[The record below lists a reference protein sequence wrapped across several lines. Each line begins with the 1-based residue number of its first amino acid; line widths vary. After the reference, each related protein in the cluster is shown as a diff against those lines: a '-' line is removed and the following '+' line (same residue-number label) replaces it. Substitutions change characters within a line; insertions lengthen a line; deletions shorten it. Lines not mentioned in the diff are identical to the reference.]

1 MFGRANEAK
10 VEVNGVSTTC
20 LVDTGATVTIINEDF
35 CGQAGLKIHPLEQLV
50 SISATG
56 GTSIPYLGYTVATL
70 EFPHIPNYSE
80 EVVMLVISDTTD
92 YAARVP
98 LQIGTRV
105 IAAVAETLTPEDI
118 KHLDETWK
126 QTYVGTLMSCAAQQK
141 KDPDG
146 DPFDMNNVKGPVKLK
161 KRVELQPFEQTEVW
175 GYTQVRGHSKRIV
188 VCTESEELL
197 MKGQVMSVSSK
208 SELLPHN
215 SRVKVFLKN
224 LSAKSVKIPAKTTL
238 GEISACNVVPPIW
251 GPEPEA
257 APEAKDQ
264 EDPWTEE
271 MQDLFEKLG
280 LNEPKDWMTK
290 EDILEAKKLVQK
302 FHMIFSKHDL
312 DLGKTDR
319 VKYKIKV
326 TDSTP
331 FKERYRRIP
340 PSQYEAVRK
349 HLQEM
354 LDIGAIR
361 PSDSPWCS
369 AVVLVKKK
377 NGELR
382 FCIDLRKLNLR
393 TVKDAYTLPKI
404 DEILERLKGSC
415 VFSSL
420 DLKSGYWQVDL
431 EEESKQYTAFT
442 LGPLGF
448 YECNRMPFG
457 ATNAPAT
464 FQRLMESCLGDLNL
478 NWCIIYLDDVV
489 VFAPTVEEHLKR
501 LEGVFQKLKEA
512 GLKLKPSKCELFK
525 KSISYLGHVVSEE
538 GIHTDPKKIET
549 VKTWKRPH
557 NVHTVRKFLG
567 FVNYYRKFIKDY
579 SKIARPLYDLV
590 SGDNAKKRTNPV
602 EWSEAAEEAFQTL
615 IEKCTTA
622 PILGYADFSLPFE
635 LHIDASG
642 IGLGAILYQKQE
654 GKKRVIAYAS
664 RTLSHSEARYPAHKL
679 EFLALKW
686 ALTDQF
692 YEYLYGN
699 SFEVYT
705 DNNPL
710 TYVLTTAKLDACGQR
725 WVSAIAPMTFNLHY
739 KPGRTNI
746 DADAL
751 SRMPCSKEIPNEEV
765 QAILKGCLEQPQF
778 LWEAYACSA
787 RATEELKNHLQ
798 PSKMGHKEWKAAQLR
813 DPTISTIYKMVVNK
827 TLSHRRPS
835 SNDDPEVRS
844 YLHQKSRLKIRHGV
858 LFRHINTQQRPDRNN
873 MQLCLPKEYRKEAL
887 EGCHDNVGHFGLDR
901 TIDLLRDRFYWPYM
915 LEDTKD
921 YVGSCRRCQMA
932 KGRQQ
937 LAPLQPYHASAPMEL
952 VHMDYLTIEHGKT
965 GQDVNILI
973 ITDHYSRFAQAI
985 KTTNQT
991 APVTAAAAYNNF
1003 FSKYGFPEKIV
1014 TDRGTQFEGK
1024 LFTAL
1029 CKVADITKLRTTS
1042 YHPQCNGNSERFNS
1056 TLINMIRTLEQ
1067 EDKVQWT
1074 KHLNTLCSAYNSTIH
1089 SSTGFSPYWLM
1100 MGRKPRLAVDL
1111 NMGTNLPEHGPT
1123 SSFKYIQD
1131 LERRLQWSHRLA
1143 QRQMEKMANK
1153 AKKYYDRKVRC
1164 SKLEPG
1170 DLVLVRKFGFKG
1182 KHKIQD
1188 RWENQVYEVLESCH
1202 SSPLVFRVK
1211 REDGTGNIKVL
1222 HRNLLLP
1229 LRPRIL
1235 EEDTPP
1241 LSPDPVDDNQSEEE
1255 VEPIQESQGDS
1266 SDDGQDSQP
1275 NSDDDEAPSVSTRP
1289 WTRSQGPPPA
1299 LVGTT
1304 SLSKCSFNSQP
1315 ILVPHQDI
1323 LMGGHSGRLL
1333 GWASPLWREIQP
1345 MV

>member
-1 MFGRANEAK
+1 MTPPSLQLSLLGGQPRRRNLAEQPQYYNPDPIARMFGRANEAK
-10 VEVNGVSTTC
+10 VEVNRVSTTC
-20 LVDTGATVTIINEDF
+20 LVDTGAIVTIVNEDF
-35 CGQAGLKIHPLEQLV
+35 CDQAGLKIHPLEQLV
-50 SISATG
+50 SISAIG
-56 GTSIPYLGYTVATL
+56 GTPIPYLGYTVATL

-141 KDPDG
+141 KNSDG
-146 DPFDMNNVKGPVKLK
+146 DPFDLDEVKGPVKLRK
-161 KRVELQPFEQTEVW
+161 EVELQPFEQTEVW
-175 GYTQVRGHSKRIV
+175 GYTQVRGHSKRVV

-197 MKGQVMSVSSK
+197 IKGQVMSVSSK
-208 SELLPHN
+208 SEMLPHN
-215 SRVKVFLKN
+215 SRVKFLLKN
-224 LSAKSVKIPAKTTL
+224 LTAKSVKVPAKTTL
-238 GEISACNVVPPIW
+238 GEVSACNVVPPIW

-257 APEAKDQ
+257 VS
-264 EDPWTEE
+264 EDKEEPWTQE
-271 MQDLFEKLG
+271 MQDLFKQLG
-280 LNEPKDWMTK
+280 LDEPKDWMTE

-302 FHMIFSKHDL
+302 FHMIFSKNDL
-312 DLGKTDR
+312 DLGKTDK
-319 VKYKIKV
+319 VKYTIKV

-369 AVVLVKKK
+369 AVELVKKK

-393 TVKDAYTLPKI
+393 TIKDAYSLPRI
-404 DEILERLKGSC
+404 DETLERLKGSC

-420 DLKSGYWQVDL
+420 DLKSGYWQVEID
-431 EEESKQYTAFT
+431 EESKKYTAFT

-448 YECNRMPFG
+448 YEYNRMPFG

-464 FQRLMESCLGDLNL
+464 LQRLMESCLGDLNL
-478 NWCIIYLDDVV
+478 NWCIIYLDDVGV
-489 VFAPTVEEHLKR
+489 YAPNVKEHLQR
-501 LEGVFQKLKEA
+501 LEGVFQKLKDV
-512 GLKLKPSKCELFK
+512 GLKLKPSKCQLFK
-525 KSISYLGHVVSEE
+525 KSISYLGHIVSE
-538 GIHTDPKKIET
+538 GVHTDPKKIED
-549 VKTWKRPH
+549 VKNWKRPH
-557 NVHTVRKFLG
+557 NVNTVRKFLG

-615 IEKCTTA
+615 KEKCTTA
-622 PILGYADFSLPFE
+622 PVLGYADFSLPFE

-642 IGLGAILYQKQE
+642 IGLGAVLYQKQE

-664 RTLSHSEARYPAHKL
+664 RTLSKSEARYPAHKL

-710 TYVLTTAKLDACGQR
+710 TYVLTSAKLDACGQR
-725 WVSAIAPMTFNLHY
+725 WVSAIAPMNFNLHY

-751 SRMPCSKEIPNEEV
+751 SRLPCSEEISNEEV
-765 QAILKGCLEQPQF
+765 QAILKGCLEQPKF

-787 RATEELKNHLQ
+787 RAADELKEHLA
-798 PSKMGHKEWKAAQLR
+798 PSRMRAKEWREAQSK
-813 DPTISTIYKMVVNK
+813 DPVISVVMKMLINK

-835 SNDDPEVRS
+835 SRDDPELKT
-844 YLHQKSRLKIRHGV
+844 YLHQKARLKLRNGV
-858 LFRHINTQQRPDRNN
+858 LYRYTNNSQRPDRNS
-873 MQLCLPKEYRKEAL
+873 MQLCLPKAYRKEAL

-915 LEDTKD
+915 LEQAKE

-937 LAPLQPYHASAPMEL
+937 LAPLQPYHADSPMEL
-952 VHMDYLTIEHGKT
+952 VHMDYLTIEHGRTQK
-965 GQDVNILI
+965 DVNILI

-985 KTTNQT
+985 KTPNQT
-991 APVTAAAAYNNF
+991 AYATAQAAWDHF
-1003 FSKYGFPEKIV
+1003 FSKYGFPDKIV
-1014 TDRGTQFEGK
+1014 TDQGTQFEGN
-1024 LFTAL
+1024 LF
-1029 CKVADITKLRTTS
+1029 
-1042 YHPQCNGNSERFNS
+1042 
-1056 TLINMIRTLEQ
+1056 
-1067 EDKVQWT
+1067 
-1074 KHLNTLCSAYNSTIH
+1074 
-1089 SSTGFSPYWLM
+1089 
-1100 MGRKPRLAVDL
+1100 
-1111 NMGTNLPEHGPT
+1111 
-1123 SSFKYIQD
+1123 
-1131 LERRLQWSHRLA
+1131 
-1143 QRQMEKMANK
+1143 
-1153 AKKYYDRKVRC
+1153 
-1164 SKLEPG
+1164 
-1170 DLVLVRKFGFKG
+1170 
-1182 KHKIQD
+1182 
-1188 RWENQVYEVLESCH
+1188 
-1202 SSPLVFRVK
+1202 
-1211 REDGTGNIKVL
+1211 
-1222 HRNLLLP
+1222 
-1229 LRPRIL
+1229 
-1235 EEDTPP
+1235 
-1241 LSPDPVDDNQSEEE
+1241 
-1255 VEPIQESQGDS
+1255 
-1266 SDDGQDSQP
+1266 
-1275 NSDDDEAPSVSTRP
+1275 
-1289 WTRSQGPPPA
+1289 
-1299 LVGTT
+1299 
-1304 SLSKCSFNSQP
+1304 
-1315 ILVPHQDI
+1315 
-1323 LMGGHSGRLL
+1323 
-1333 GWASPLWREIQP
+1333 
-1345 MV
+1345 